1 MDDTQLIRVLIVDD
15 HAMVRSGLKNFIYGY
30 EWMELAGEAGNGA
43 AAVEFCATHDVDV
56 VLMDMIM
63 PEMDGSEAT
72 RRIIATGKPIRI
84 VILTSFHEQDL
95 VEQALRAGATSYL
108 LKNVNAEE
116 LAVAIR
122 NAHAGQ
128 STLAPEATQA
138 LIQFTRRN
146 PGVGAD
152 LTERELD
159 LLALLINGN
168 SNSEIATQLS
178 ISIATVKFHLANI
191 YSKLGVNNRVE
202 AVTVSIENQ
211 ILTKKPL
218 PNHSASHQPD
228 HSDRS

>member
-1 MDDTQLIRVLIVDD
+1 MSDTQPIRVLIVDD

-30 EWMELAGEAGNGA
+30 EWMVLVGEASTGA
-43 AAVEFCATHDVDV
+43 AAVEFCSTQDVDV

-72 RRIIATGKPIRI
+72 RRIIATRKSIRI

-95 VEQALRAGATSYL
+95 VEQALKAGATSYL
-108 LKNVNAEE
+108 LKNVSAEE

-128 STLAPEATQA
+128 ATLAPEATDA
-138 LIQFTRRN
+138 LIQATRRK
-146 PGVGAD
+146 PGIGAD
-152 LTERELD
+152 LTEREIEALV
-159 LLALLINGN
+159 LLVNGN

-178 ISIATVKFHLANI
+178 ISTATVKFHLANI
-191 YSKLGVNNRVE
+191 YSKLGVDNRVD
-202 AVTVSIENQ
+202 AVRISLENH
-211 ILTKKPL
+211 LVPKKSL
-218 PNHSASHQPD
+218 PDHSVSHQPD